1 MAIRKSLPA
10 VQAAVAATLTANLA
24 AEVAAINSVWTDM
37 TLSTPLVIAGYRDP
51 IPEYPVVVVSWV
63 ETSIALDAATFWQ
76 QANHDIEATV
86 LCQALNA
93 SDLDN
98 QTLRYLTAMW
108 EVFVKNPGLDGSL
121 SGLTGFAVQKM
132 ARSQVYQVKSGQ
144 LMRSAGLLGTAY
156 MDESS

>member
-24 AEVAAINSVWTDM
+24 AEVTAINSVWTDI
-37 TLSTPLVIAGYRDP
+37 TLPMPQVISGFRDP

-63 ETSIALDAATFWQ
+63 KSTILADAATQW
-76 QANHDIEATV
+76 AEVNHEVEATV

-93 SDLDN
+93 GDLDSY
-98 QTLRYLTAMW
+98 TLRYLTAMW
-108 EVFVKNPGLDGSL
+108 EVLIKNPGLDGSL
-121 SGLTGFAVQKM
+121 SGLSGLSVTEM
-132 ARSQVYQVKSGQ
+132 ARSQVYQVKSGH
-144 LMRSAGLLGTAY
+144 LMRSAGLLCSVT